1 MANKD
6 EYVVELEDSDFRLYC
21 NEKWFEYKEE
31 ILSWEKRI
39 VKEKPEM
46 YFQKYKYFLKRQ
58 FKAENK

>member
-46 YFQKYKYFLKRQ
+46 YFQKYKYFLKRR